1 MRRVARIRWQRRLAA
16 TVLGMVALLLA
27 SVADAVEAVSPERQ
41 YAVFFGLLIA
51 GASFGAVMQMW
62 AEFRPYKH
70 WRQAVGICGVK
81 VFVAV
86 NVALLFYELFSLHLP
101 ALLGISML
109 VSVGGGLA
117 LDRLSARALSIVEAQ
132 IPSPPKPV
140 PVAPAPPPDGGV
152 P

>member
-1 MRRVARIRWQRRLAA
+1 MKRARRIRWHRRGVA
-16 TVLGMVALLLA
+16 TVAAIWILLIA
-27 SVADAVEAVSPERQ
+27 SVSEAVSEITPERQ

-51 GASFGAVMQMW
+51 GALFGAVMQMW

-70 WRQAVGICGVK
+70 WRQAVGMCGVK

-86 NVALLFYELFSLHLP
+86 NVALLGYELFAFHLP

-109 VSVGGGLA
+109 ASVGGGLA
-117 LDRLSARALSIVEAQ
+117 LDRLSSQALRLVERQLDLPARA
-132 IPSPPKPV
+132 PV
-140 PVAPAPPPDGGV
+140 TPPPDGGGT